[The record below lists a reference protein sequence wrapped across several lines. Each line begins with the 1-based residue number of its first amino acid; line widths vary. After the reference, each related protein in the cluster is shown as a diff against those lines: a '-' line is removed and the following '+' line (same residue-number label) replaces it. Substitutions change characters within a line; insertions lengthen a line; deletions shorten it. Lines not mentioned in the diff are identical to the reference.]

1 MTLVNADLTT
11 TTYVLDN
18 SASNSTSESSRE
30 LRSTNKLQTI
40 TDVAGTTA

>member
-18 SASNSTSESSRE
+18 YASNSTAVSERE
-30 LRSTNKLQTI
+30 LRVTSKHQAI